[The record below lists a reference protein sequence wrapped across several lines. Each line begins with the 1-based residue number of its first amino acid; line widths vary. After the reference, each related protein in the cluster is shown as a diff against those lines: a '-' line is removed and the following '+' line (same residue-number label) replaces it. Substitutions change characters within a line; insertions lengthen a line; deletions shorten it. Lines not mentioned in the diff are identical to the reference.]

1 MSAIPWFSHAPKR
14 APYPSVEPSAEM
26 IRESLRVQVEH
37 AHTIILTP
45 EQAKFLI
52 KHLEQS

>member
-1 MSAIPWFSHAPKR
+1 MNWFSHAPRR
-14 APYPSVEPSAEM
+14 APYPSVEPTAEM
-26 IRESLRVQVEH
+26 IRTSLLVQVEH

-52 KHLEQS
+52 QHLESK

>member
-1 MSAIPWFSHAPKR
+1 MNWFSHAPHR
-14 APYPSVEPSAEM
+14 ASYPSVEPTAQL

-52 KHLEQS
+52 KQLEQK